1 MYIQDFQYTS
11 DYGVMFDVADGEHK
25 VKILEAK
32 DTMTKK
38 GVPMIEVKLSVE
50 ESNGIAYIERI
61 VSGEYFQRNMSRFFD
76 AFKIVRGSFYFHSWR
91 GRTARGIFKHQEQT
105 FTSFDGTQKTVNK
118 AVMTTLIVEE
128 PEYHTA
134 PATPQSTQPATSTT
148 PNASRMST
156 PQQGAQNA
164 AQNPPPAQNAAQQY
178 GQSQQAAS
186 SPVNATQ
193 ADFLEDYPF

>member
-38 GVPMIEVKLSVE
+38 GIPMIEVKLSVE

-61 VSGEYFQRNMSRFFD
+61 VSGDYFQRNMSRFFD

-134 PATPQSTQPATSTT
+134 PTTPQSTQPV
-148 PNASRMST
+148 
-156 PQQGAQNA
+156 
-164 AQNPPPAQNAAQQY
+164 QNAAQQY

-186 SPVNATQ
+186 SPANATTE
-193 ADFLEDYPF
+193 AFLEDYPF

>member
-38 GVPMIEVKLSVE
+38 GIPMIEVKLSVE
-50 ESNGIAYIERI
+50 ESNGISYIERI
-61 VSGEYFQRNMSRFFD
+61 VSGDYFQRNMSRFFD

-134 PATPQSTQPATSTT
+134 PTTPQSTQPATSTT
-148 PNASRMST
+148 PIASRMST

-164 AQNPPPAQNAAQQY
+164 PQQY

-186 SPVNATQ
+186 SPANATQ

>member
-1 MYIQDFQYTS
+1 
-11 DYGVMFDVADGEHK
+11 MFDVADGEHK

-61 VSGEYFQRNMSRFFD
+61 VSGDYFQRNMSRFFD

-134 PATPQSTQPATSTT
+134 PTTPQSTQPATPAT

-164 AQNPPPAQNAAQQY
+164 SQNPPPVQNAAQQY
-178 GQSQQAAS
+178 GQSQQAAY
-186 SPVNATQ
+186 PTANATQ
-193 ADFLEDYPF
+193 ADFPENIPF

>member
-38 GVPMIEVKLSVE
+38 GIPMIEVKLSVE
-50 ESNGIAYIERI
+50 ESNGISYIERI
-61 VSGEYFQRNMSRFFD
+61 VSGDYFQRNMSRFFD

-105 FTSFDGTQKTVNK
+105 FTSSDGTQKTVNK
-118 AVMTTLIVEE
+118 AVMTTLIVED

-134 PATPQSTQPATSTT
+134 PTT
-148 PNASRMST
+148 PTT
-156 PQQGAQNA
+156 PQQEAQNA
-164 AQNPPPAQNAAQQY
+164 AQNPPPVQNAAQQY

-186 SPVNATQ
+186 SPANATQ
-193 ADFLEDYPF
+193 ADFPEDIPF